1 MVINGYVIRKTLDLF
16 FFFFHFSFSLKNKTE
31 QRKIPRQKIVLGV
44 ITNILGVREG
54 TLKQKRKA
62 P

>member
-1 MVINGYVIRKTLDLF
+1 MVINGCVIRKTLDL

-44 ITNILGVREG
+44 VTNILGVREG